1 MYSYTI
7 VTLGLLAIT
16 NLVSAHGAIVKAVG
30 DAGGAGSAIGI
41 DPNTPRDGTR
51 RNPFQQDS
59 TRFKG
64 DNADTC
70 GQTLGGGE
78 NADIAAGTKAVMA
91 MMGNQLPQVS
101 AGGSLMM
108 TLHQVN
114 GDGAGPYSCQ
124 MSADGTG
131 AAWTDINVQ
140 TNVPGTNS
148 RSRAKATDFP
158 LKAVMPAQMSCT
170 GNVAGQNNVCLVRCM
185 NAARAGPF
193 GGCVPVQAVQGGAAP
208 AATNNTKRAENL
220 DNDAEFQK
228 ELLADGD
235 Y

>member
-1 MYSYTI
+1 MYFHTS

-16 NLVSAHGAIVKAVG
+16 HLVAGHGAIVKAVG

-41 DPNTPRDGTR
+41 AADTPRDGTR
-51 RNPFQQDS
+51 RSPFQQDS

-78 NADIAAGTKAVMA
+78 NDISAGTKAVMQ
-91 MMGNQLPQVS
+91 MMGQTLPQVS
-101 AGGSLMM
+101 GGGSLMM

-114 GDGAGPYSCQ
+114 GDGAGPYSCE
-124 MSADGTG
+124 MNTDATG
-131 AAWTDINVQ
+131 QTWQSVDVQ

-158 LKAVMPAQMSCT
+158 LKVAMPAQMSCT

-185 NAARAGPF
+185 NAARAGKFTP
-193 GGCVPVQAVQGGAAP
+193 
-208 AATNNTKRAENL
+208 L
-220 DNDAEFQK
+220 
-228 ELLADGD
+228 
-235 Y
+235 

>member
-1 MYSYTI
+1 MYFHTSI
-7 VTLGLLAIT
+7 TLGLLAIT
-16 NLVSAHGAIVKAVG
+16 HLVAGHGAIIKAVG
-30 DAGGAGSAIGI
+30 DAGGAGSAIGV

-51 RNPFQQDS
+51 RAPFQQDS

-64 DNADTC
+64 QNKATC

-78 NADIAAGTKAVMA
+78 NDIQAGTKAVMA
-91 MMGNQLPQVS
+91 MMGQQLPQVS

-124 MSADGTG
+124 MNADGT
-131 AAWTDINVQ
+131 AQTWTDVQVQ

-158 LKAVMPAQMSCT
+158 LKVAMPAQMSCT
-170 GNVAGQNNVCLVRCM
+170 GNVAGQTTSALS
-185 NAARAGPF
+185 AA
-193 GGCVPVQAVQGGAAP
+193 
-208 AATNNTKRAENL
+208 
-220 DNDAEFQK
+220 
-228 ELLADGD
+228 
-235 Y
+235 